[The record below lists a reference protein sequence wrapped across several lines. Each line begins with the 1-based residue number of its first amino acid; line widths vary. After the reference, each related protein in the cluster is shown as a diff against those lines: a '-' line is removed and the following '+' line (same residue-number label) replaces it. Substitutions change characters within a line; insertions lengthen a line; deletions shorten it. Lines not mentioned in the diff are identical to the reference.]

1 MNRWLGVVFQ
11 GQKFDRVELLE
22 QTLQRTRLG
31 KTEIPNQGVIDST
44 VLAKLSQ
51 LTEKAVQQALKSIAK
66 DRDEFV
72 SQLQPQLEEQRSR
85 LQSLKGNR
93 DRQLQLKF
101 DVDAR
106 PTTIKAQRLQQEQ
119 QRLDKSFQDY
129 ENWVNLS
136 MTIEDHPYLK
146 LVAVLKGI

>member
-1 MNRWLGVVFQ
+1 M
-11 GQKFDRVELLE
+11 D
-22 QTLQRTRLG
+22 
-31 KTEIPNQGVIDST
+31 
-44 VLAKLSQ
+44 
-51 LTEKAVQQALKSIAK
+51 IAK

-85 LQSLKGNR
+85 LHSLKGNR

-101 DVDAR
+101 DADTR

-119 QRLDKSFQDY
+119 QRLDRLFQDY

-136 MTIEDHPYLK
+136 MTIEDYPYLK